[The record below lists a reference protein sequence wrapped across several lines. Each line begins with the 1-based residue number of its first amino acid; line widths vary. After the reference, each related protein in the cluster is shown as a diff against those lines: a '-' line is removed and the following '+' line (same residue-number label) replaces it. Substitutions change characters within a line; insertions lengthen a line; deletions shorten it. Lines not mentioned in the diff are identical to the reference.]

1 MFHLQVKRNKMLL
14 GEIPRVFVRYLL
26 LGLEESWFVEV
37 GGGGRG
43 VGGGRRSGNQE
54 LVERRNESWRKIAGK
69 CGWRRNGRMRD
80 VGGISS

>member
-37 GGGGRG
+37 GGGRK
-43 VGGGRRSGNQE
+43 R
-54 LVERRNESWRKIAGK
+54 SWRGKKVRESGAAGEEK
-69 CGWRRNGRMRD
+69 
-80 VGGISS
+80 